1 MFSSPSPEQAIVVN
15 EGEVFKKRTYK
26 FNIHPCNWHHD
37 CYILKGI
44 YRLFVGFML
53 GDLGGL
59 SPSTNSR
66 DYQESRS
73 SHEMFIGEIHLPK
86 LLGGVEGPKAIWI
99 PAF

>member
-1 MFSSPSPEQAIVVN
+1 
-15 EGEVFKKRTYK
+15 
-26 FNIHPCNWHHD
+26 
-37 CYILKGI
+37 
-44 YRLFVGFML
+44 ML